1 MYHVNANDLPGND
14 IARTFEGGKHGSSS
28 VSFFL
33 VHNRPGEGPELHR
46 HQYDETFIIQEGRV
60 LVRVGEETVEGGPG
74 DIVVGPAGTPHGFTN
89 LGPGQARLVCI
100 HAAPRMKTEW
110 LD

>member
-1 MYHVNANDLPGND
+1 MYHVNAGELPGND
-14 IARTFEGGKHGSSS
+14 ISRTFEGGAHGPSS

-33 VHNRPGEGPELHR
+33 VPH
-46 HQYDETFIIQEGRV
+46 V
-60 LVRVGEETVEGGPG
+60 
-74 DIVVGPAGTPHGFTN
+74 PHGFTN

-100 HAAPRMKTEW
+100 HAAPAMQTEF